1 MPVQPHIIAKTAALL
16 LSSAAALILLV
27 APGILA
33 AAGPAQDGADAP
45 EITEPECSFW
55 LDYDDDGEGDEPF
68 EAEPEEYILQETP
81 VVGGC
86 TFKLNAP
93 TAVTMLV
100 ESELRDWEAIV
111 ALKREPDPAEEFR
124 MYPGRGKRDGISGS
138 MRVTAN
144 LDGGTPR
151 SSKIRNLADGY
162 RQEVQIPEQFR
173 LLEISVTTPDGSRDR
188 LELNVRSASG
198 AYLHANDKVS
208 QARANL
214 PDWVIRLAE
223 EWLSEGY
230 PQVADSIIAGA
241 AANTDGD
248 TAGANW
254 WMWGFIG
261 TWALILVGLLIVAV
275 VIIVTRKPQ
284 APPPPG
290 AKIFEN

>member
-1 MPVQPHIIAKTAALL
+1 MPDQPHIIAKMAALL

-27 APGILA
+27 SPSTLSASGA
-33 AAGPAQDGADAP
+33 SQDISDAP

-68 EAEPEEYILQETP
+68 EAEPEEYILQQTP

-93 TAVTMLV
+93 MAVTMLV

-124 MYPGRGKRDGISGS
+124 MYPGRGKREGIAGS

-144 LDGGTPR
+144 LEGGTPR
-151 SSKIRNLADGY
+151 STKIRNLTDGY

-188 LELNVRSASG
+188 LELNVQSASG
-198 AYLHANDKVS
+198 AYLHAYGEIS
-208 QARANL
+208 QARPSL
-214 PDWVIRLAE
+214 PDWVIHLAE
-223 EWLSEGY
+223 EWQGEGY
-230 PQVADSIIAGA
+230 PQIADSIIDRAE
-241 AANTDGD
+241 ANTNGNSSS
-248 TAGANW
+248 NW

-261 TWALILVGLLIVAV
+261 TWVIILVALLIVSV
-275 VIIVTRKPQ
+275 VIIVTRKKEAETSPD
-284 APPPPG
+284 PG
-290 AKIFEN
+290 SKLF